1 MAIDADEARDPNVVK
16 VVVAWDDGEGT
27 GRALYFTR
35 ARAP

>member
-1 MAIDADEARDPNVVK
+1 MAIDADEALDPNVVK

-27 GRALYFTR
+27 GRALCFTR